1 MGDADMEKVERS
13 KQNFVQVEM
22 SEQELQVL
30 QILREI
36 EYGELMVSVKAG
48 KPIRVEEV
56 RKSIQIK

>member
-1 MGDADMEKVERS
+1 MEKVERS

-30 QILREI
+30 QIMREI

>member
-1 MGDADMEKVERS
+1 MGSGKEKLVTAEL
-13 KQNFVQVEM
+13 

-30 QILREI
+30 RIMREI
-36 EYGELMVSVKAG
+36 EYGELMVSIKAG